1 MDWDN
6 KDKIINKGSIIANG
20 SFEKKS
26 AGQKNAMLKIG
37 LEPADVYVRN
47 NLWKINPSIVSIDS
61 NSVRVD
67 QLSIRNDKNYFLI
80 DGTLSVNPSDTLH
93 LEFNGISIDPLNN
106 LYERQMKYDPNM
118 VKLNLIG
125 TVNGKISLTNIY
137 KNFMFESDIR
147 VRNFSILG
155 GQFGEMKIGSVWNNV
170 KKVADITASNNLEG
184 KKMIDITGSYDP
196 STLLADLTAKAD
208 KLPVDILNPLLKI
221 FASGI
226 TGTASGK
233 VRFEGE
239 FATPTLTGALMGE
252 NVSMKIDY
260 LQTRYTFNDSIRFDK
275 EGIKFN
281 NIKSLDDK
289 GNSAFVNGT
298 VYHRY
303 FKDFTVDLTIKA
315 NDCMV
320 LNTRPKDNDMF
331 YGTAYASGLT
341 TIKSNG
347 TSLSF
352 DISAKTGKNTKFF
365 IPLNKGLSVSE
376 RSFIKF
382 EDSNPDKPKTPT
394 VVKAQPSNPGKAGMD
409 INFDLEVTPDAE
421 VKLIFD
427 SKIGDE
433 MRGTGNGNLN
443 ISLTK
448 NGEFKIYGDYN
459 IEDGD
464 YLFTLGNIVNKKFI
478 VQNGGKISFNGDVQ
492 DADIDIKAVYKT
504 KAPLSDI
511 MRGIS
516 NDPKFTQKIPV
527 ECQLNLTGNLYN
539 PVVGFDIYLPTA
551 DEETR
556 AYLRSM
562 IKSDE
567 EMSRQFLFLLV
578 MNSFYADPTV
588 AGNSQTT
595 ADMGSATVGVTTTE
609 MLSNQL
615 SNWLSQISKD
625 FDVGVVYRPGS
636 TAMPNSQEVTVALS
650 TQILNDKVVINGNF
664 DYGGSQ
670 SMTSSTTGSNA
681 ISGAFDVEVKITEKI
696 RFKVFNRSN
705 DNIYIDNGIQYT
717 QGVGLFFKQDF
728 NKLKDLFKKT
738 EKSTMKKEEETK
750 IKKK

>member
-1 MDWDN
+1 
-6 KDKIINKGSIIANG
+6 
-20 SFEKKS
+20 
-26 AGQKNAMLKIG
+26 
-37 LEPADVYVRN
+37 
-47 NLWKINPSIVSIDS
+47 
-61 NSVRVD
+61 
-67 QLSIRNDKNYFLI
+67 
-80 DGTLSVNPSDTLH
+80 
-93 LEFNGISIDPLNN
+93 
-106 LYERQMKYDPNM
+106 
-118 VKLNLIG
+118 
-125 TVNGKISLTNIY
+125 
-137 KNFMFESDIR
+137 
-147 VRNFSILG
+147 
-155 GQFGEMKIGSVWNNV
+155 
-170 KKVADITASNNLEG
+170 
-184 KKMIDITGSYDP
+184 MIDITGSYNP

-239 FATPTLTGALMGE
+239 FAKPILTGALMGE
-252 NVSMKIDY
+252 NISMKIDY
-260 LQTRYTFNDSIRFDK
+260 LQTRYTFNDSIRFDQA
-275 EGIKFN
+275 GIKFN

-289 GNSAFVNGT
+289 GNSAYIDGA
-298 VYHRY
+298 VYHKY

-320 LNTRPKDNDMF
+320 LNTRPKDNDIF
-331 YGTAYASGLT
+331 YGTAFASGLT
-341 TIKSNG
+341 TIKSDG

-365 IPLNKGLSVSE
+365 IPLNKGLSVSD

-382 EDSNPDKPKTPT
+382 EDPNPDKQKTAAII
-394 VVKAQPSNPGKAGMD
+394 KAQTSNQAKAGMD

-433 MRGTGNGNLN
+433 MRGTGTGNLN
-443 ISLTK
+443 INLSRT
-448 NGEFKIYGDYN
+448 GEFKMYGDYI

-464 YLFTLGNIVNKKFI
+464 YLFTLGNILNKKFI
-478 VQNGGKISFNGDVQ
+478 VQNGGIISFNGDVQ
-492 DADIDIKAVYKT
+492 DAEIDIKAVYKT
-504 KAPLSDI
+504 KALLSDI
-511 MRGIS
+511 MKGIS
-516 NDPKFTQKIPV
+516 TDPRFSKQIPV
-527 ECQLNLTGNLYN
+527 ECQLNLTGNLFN

-556 AYLRSM
+556 AYLKSM

-588 AGNSQTT
+588 AGYSQTT
-595 ADMGSATVGVTTTE
+595 ADMGTATVGVTTTE

-625 FDVGVVYRPGS
+625 FDINMMYRPGS
-636 TAMPNSQEVTVALS
+636 TAIPNSQEVTVALS
-650 TQILNDKVVINGNF
+650 TQVLNDRVTINGNF
-664 DYGGSQ
+664 DYGGNQYLTNIPS
-670 SMTSSTTGSNA
+670 GSNA
-681 ISGAFDVEVKITEKI
+681 LTGAFDVEVKLTEKI

-705 DNIYIDNGIQYT
+705 DNFYIDNGIQYT

-728 NKLKDLFKKT
+728 NKFRDLFAKHKK
-738 EKSTMKKEEETK
+738 SPVKKEEETK